1 MHHGK
6 TARAN
11 YDVSCVPAAQK
22 EERSDRN
29 RSPNES
35 MPVTGALFK
44 SATKG
49 YSGTG
54 NVSGI
59 LADFLDEAGKLRA
72 TRRRLFLRAGCL

>member
-44 SATKG
+44 SGSKG
-49 YSGTG
+49 GAG
-54 NVSGI
+54 NGNIAGI
-59 LADFLDEAGKLRA
+59 LADFLDDAGKLKA
-72 TRRRLFLRAGCL
+72 TRRRLFLGGGRL